1 MADNMIDTRP
11 LHPSFA
17 AEISGI
23 DATRPLSPATV
34 AAIET
39 AMDRYS
45 VLVLRDQRLT
55 DEQQLAFSRSFGAL
69 EETRGTGISKLGELR
84 LHPAFAD
91 VSNLN
96 ENNQLLARDN
106 RRRLYSLGNMLWHS
120 DSSFKA
126 VPAKYSILSGR
137 VVASSGGDTE
147 FADMR
152 VTYEALDAAT
162 KSEIEDLVCEHSLIY
177 SRELLG
183 FADLTPEERETM
195 RPVRQRL
202 VRTHPGSGRKS
213 LYLAS
218 HIGTIVGWPVPEAR
232 AFILDLVEHA
242 TQRAFVY
249 VHKWRPYDLV
259 MWDNRCTMHRVR
271 RYDNTQPRDMRRTTV
286 AGTEMTAPQAAAV
299 EASIPP

>member
-45 VLVLRDQRLT
+45 VLVLRDQHLT

-299 EASIPP
+299 EAIPP